1 MSGRSLSAQRSTWLL
16 RRVGVSAVAG
26 LLLGLPVALLGPGD
40 FLRGWLAASLLLA
53 ISVFSLVSAWRWGG
67 GGKALGILMTA
78 AFCLRLLT
86 GIGLSLALPIYG
98 YDEEVQKAGY
108 LFPDAYE
115 RDREAFDLAVSGERL
130 LFNPTLSLAS
140 DQYGG
145 LGLTSAAVYR
155 YLSPDA
161 HRPFLILILGS
172 LFFALGVPFL
182 WRAAGLRLTPRAA
195 LIAAWVYVF
204 YPDGLFFT
212 SSQMREPFMLG
223 LSALALWAVLAWRTR
238 ARMRE
243 RGGLAAL
250 AFSLAGMLFFST
262 RSALFIIGVLAIL
275 FWLDFSASRSG
286 RVWKWLGWGGLAV
299 GALAGLALTW
309 EWFRWASV
317 WDQVLTLRNSGMA
330 TTVLDRVGD
339 RFRIPFLLIYGLVQP
354 VLPAAI
360 SEPGIPLWKTIVILR
375 SLGWYLAVPLLAYAG
390 FSAWKEVDPSRRR
403 LVLWAVL
410 STAAWACVAS
420 LRAGGDMTD
429 NPRYRMLFLVIIAL
443 ALGWAVDWARSRRDP
458 WLVRWLLI
466 EAVFLG
472 FFTHWYFSRYFSLGV
487 KLDIFLMM
495 GLIVGISVLILA
507 GGFIWDLLQRRRRP
521 G

>member
-1 MSGRSLSAQRSTWLL
+1 MPGRSVSGQGSQQRLQRAGASA
-16 RRVGVSAVAG
+16 GVSAAAG

-53 ISVFSLVSAWRWGG
+53 LSVFGLVSAWRWGG
-67 GGKALGILMTA
+67 GGRVLGLLISL
-78 AFCLRLLT
+78 AFCLRLAV
-86 GIGLSLALPIYG
+86 GIGLSLALPLYG
-98 YDEEVQKAGY
+98 YAEEVQEAGY

-115 RDREAFDLAVSGERL
+115 RDREAYDLGVSGERL
-130 LFNPTLSLAS
+130 LFNPQLSLAS

-182 WRAAGLRLTPRAA
+182 WRAAGLRLPPRAA
-195 LIAAWVYVF
+195 LIAAWVYIL

-223 LSALALWAVLAWRTR
+223 LSALALWAVLAWR
-238 ARMRE
+238 ANQ
-243 RGGLAAL
+243 RGALAAL
-250 AFSLAGMLFFST
+250 AFSLVGMLFFST
-262 RSALFIIGVLAIL
+262 RSALFIVGVLAIL
-275 FWLDFSASRSG
+275 FWLDFTASRSG

-330 TTVLDRVGD
+330 ATVLDRVGD
-339 RFRIPFLLIYGLVQP
+339 RFRIPFLLFYGLVQP

-360 SEPGIPLWKTIVILR
+360 SEPGIPLWKAIVILR
-375 SLGWYLAVPLLAYAG
+375 STGWYLAAPLLAYAG
-390 FSAWKEVDPSRRR
+390 FSAWKESDPARRR

-410 STAAWACVAS
+410 STAVWACVAS

-487 KLDIFLMM
+487 KLDIFLMI
-495 GLIVGISVLILA
+495 GLIVGISALILA
-507 GGFIWDLLQRRRRP
+507 GGFISDLSRKRHRP

>member
-1 MSGRSLSAQRSTWLL
+1 VSAQSSTLLL
-16 RRVGVSAVAG
+16 RRVGVSAAAG

-67 GGKALGILMTA
+67 GGHVLGVLVAL
-78 AFCLRLLT
+78 AFGLRLAV
-86 GIGLSLALPIYG
+86 GMGLSLALPLYG
-98 YDEEVQKAGY
+98 YEEEVQKAGY

-115 RDREAFDLAVSGERL
+115 RDREAYDLGISGERL
-130 LFNPTLSLAS
+130 LFNPQLSLAS

-161 HRPFLILILGS
+161 HRPFLVLILGS

-182 WRAAGLRLTPRAA
+182 WRAAGMRLPPRAA
-195 LIAAWVYVF
+195 LIAAWVYVL

-212 SSQMREPFMLG
+212 ASQMREPFMLG

-238 ARMRE
+238 ARMRV
-243 RGGLAAL
+243 RGALAAL

-299 GALAGLALTW
+299 GALVGLAITW

-330 TTVLDRVGD
+330 ARVLDRVGD
-339 RFRIPFLLIYGLVQP
+339 RFRIPFLLFYGLVQP

-360 SEPGIPLWKTIVILR
+360 SEPGIPLWKGIVILR
-375 SLGWYLAVPLLAYAG
+375 SLGWYLAAPLLAYAG
-390 FSAWKEVDPSRRR
+390 FSAWKESDPARRR

-429 NPRYRMLFLVIIAL
+429 NPRYRVLFLVIIAL

-458 WLVRWLLI
+458 WLVRWLLV

-487 KLDIFLMM
+487 KLDFFLMIA
-495 GLIVGISVLILA
+495 LIVGISVLILA
-507 GGFIWDLLQRRRRP
+507 GGFILDLLRKRRWP